1 MGKTFLCSPTVGDI
15 QPLFGS
21 TQRVSSPAN
30 LMNRKTKTVQL
41 STRTTNHDISYRAK
55 RVAKWLNQGHS
66 IVLEVN
72 QRKAGDSVR
81 DVLSDF
87 TRTCGISALD
97 IIITSDSEYKLIAK
111 LTGGA

>member
-15 QPLFGS
+15 QLTLWEYTAGA
-21 TQRVSSPAN
+21 SPAN

-41 STRTTNHDISYRAK
+41 STRTTRHDISYRAK

-72 QRKAGDSVR
+72 QRKAGDDVR

-97 IIITSDSEYKLIAK
+97 VIITSNSSHKLIAK